1 VEDTKLSKSQG
12 RERITLM
19 EGASSLRENPP
30 PIDSAQWLMILF
42 SFFAEFHG
50 WS

>member
-1 VEDTKLSKSQG
+1 L
-12 RERITLM
+12 LF
-19 EGASSLRENPP
+19 SSRTPPPP
-30 PIDSAQWLMILF
+30 PIDSTQWLMILF